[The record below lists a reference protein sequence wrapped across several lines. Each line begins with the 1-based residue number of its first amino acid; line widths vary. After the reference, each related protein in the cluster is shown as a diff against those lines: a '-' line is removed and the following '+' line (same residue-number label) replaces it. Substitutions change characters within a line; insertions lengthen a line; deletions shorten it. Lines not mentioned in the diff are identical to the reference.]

1 MRIKV
6 TTMNERTLHLLVY
19 AVLGFGVMVRVRAY
33 WIPYYRNR
41 DTVNNERYEARKIGV
56 LVYTT
61 TGAVYEIPPRMC

>member
-56 LVYTT
+56 LYTT